1 MHDLARLD
9 LDRHQLV
16 THLNQKVDLMPGF
29 LVRPVTRARIE
40 LRNQCLEHVVLGKCS
55 FKLREQ
61 RRLFRKYRGIQA
73 RQAPQE
79 PNVQTIHLER
89 RGAVIDRNWHTLRVI
104 KRNLSYE
111 TGLYQPRDRVFIFAC
126 TGSFTHQPPHKLL
139 VLARKLRW

>member
-40 LRNQCLEHVVLGKCS
+40 LRNQRLGHVVLGKCS

-61 RRLFRKYRGIQA
+61 RRLLDRKS
-73 RQAPQE
+73 
-79 PNVQTIHLER
+79 V
-89 RGAVIDRNWHTLRVI
+89 V
-104 KRNLSYE
+104 
-111 TGLYQPRDRVFIFAC
+111 
-126 TGSFTHQPPHKLL
+126 
-139 VLARKLRW
+139 